1 MANKSWSDL
10 SSSQKR
16 VVVVAGALE
25 AAMTVAALRDLS
37 RRPDSRVRGSK
48 RLWSLGVMVQPVGPV
63 AYFLLG
69 RR

>member
-1 MANKSWSDL
+1 
-10 SSSQKR
+10 
-16 VVVVAGALE
+16 
-25 AAMTVAALRDLS
+25 MTVAALRDLS